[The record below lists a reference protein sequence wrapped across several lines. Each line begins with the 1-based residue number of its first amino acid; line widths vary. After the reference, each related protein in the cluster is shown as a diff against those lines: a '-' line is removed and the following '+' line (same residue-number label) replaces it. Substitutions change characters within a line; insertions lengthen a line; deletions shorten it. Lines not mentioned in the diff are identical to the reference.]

1 MCEEQDSYGRT
12 KTAVAAMGRCRGWSV
27 DEDKYDSRDIDVSEN
42 SLLSRSGSIFPR
54 AAAQRPHKS
63 ATGADPLYNN
73 RANVRS
79 DEASVSAEKERQR
92 MYEFKSVSESTNLH
106 LLASKSSNLP
116 VRSIRLRGYL
126 KYNDGDGISNLK
138 LEDLVGMIQ
147 NTEKNILLLN
157 QARLQAMEHADKVL
171 KEKEALQRKINI
183 LETRLSETDE
193 QHKLSSEG
201 NFSDSPLALELGILK
216 EENILLKEDIEFFKT
231 KLIEVAEIEEG
242 IFKLEKE
249 RALLDASLRELE
261 SRFIAAQADTMK
273 LGPRDA
279 WWEKVEKLED
289 LLETTAN
296 QVEHAAV
303 ILDHNH
309 DLQDRLDKL
318 EASLQAAN
326 ISKFSCS
333 LVDLLQQKVKLVE
346 ERFQACNCEMHS
358 QIELYEHS
366 TVEFHDTLSK
376 LIEESEKRSLEN
388 FTGNMPSELWSK
400 ISLLTDGWLLEKK
413 ISYNDASML
422 REMVQKR
429 DSRLREAYLSYRGTE
444 NREVMDN
451 LLKMALPGTSSGLH
465 IAHIAAEM
473 APVAKVMMIQ
483 GLIQTEVGGLADVI
497 SGLGKAL
504 QKKGH
509 LVEIILP
516 KYDCMQVDQVSN
528 LRVLDVLVQS
538 YFEGNMFNNKIWTGT
553 VEGLPVYF
561 IEPQHPAM
569 FFSRAQYYGEHDDF
583 KRFSYFSR
591 AALELLYQSGKK
603 VDIIHCHDWQT
614 AFVAP
619 LYWDV
624 YANLGFNSARI
635 CFTCHNFEYQ
645 GTAPARDL
653 AWCGLDVEHLD
664 RPDRMRDNSHGRIN
678 AVKGAVVYSNI
689 VTTVSPTY
697 ALEVRS
703 EGGRGLQDTLKV
715 HSRKFLGILNG
726 IDTDTWNP
734 STDRY
739 LKVQYNAKDL
749 QGKAANKAALRE
761 QLNLASAYPS
771 QPLVGCITR
780 LVAQKGVHLIRH
792 AIYKTAELGGQF
804 VLLGSS
810 PVPEIQREFEGIADH
825 FQNNNNIRLILKYDD
840 ALSHCIYAASDMF
853 IVPSIFEPCGLT
865 QMIAMRYGSVPI
877 VRKTGGLNDS
887 VFDFD
892 DETIPM
898 EVRNGFTFVKADEQG
913 LSSAMERAFNCYT
926 RKPEVWKQLVQ
937 KDMTIDFSWD
947 TSASQ
952 YEDIYQKA
960 VARARA
966 VA

>member
-1 MCEEQDSYGRT
+1 MACSAAAGVEA
-12 KTAVAAMGRCRGWSV
+12 TA
-27 DEDKYDSRDIDVSEN
+27 
-42 SLLSRSGSIFPR
+42 LLSPRCPAPSPPDGRSRRRLALASRTRHRSLR

-63 ATGADPLYNN
+63 TTGADPLNN

-79 DEASVSAEKERQR
+79 DEAAVSAEKERQR
-92 MYEFKSVSESTNLH
+92 
-106 LLASKSSNLP
+106 
-116 VRSIRLRGYL
+116 
-126 KYNDGDGISNLK
+126 KYNDGDGISNLQ

-157 QARLQAMEHADKVL
+157 QARLQAMEHADKIL

-183 LETRLSETDE
+183 LETRLSEIDS

-201 NFSDSPLALELGILK
+201 NFSDSPLALEFDVLK
-216 EENILLKEDIEFFKT
+216 EENIVLKEDIEFFKT
-231 KLIEVAEIEEG
+231 KLIEVAETEEG

-261 SRFIAAQADTMK
+261 SRFIAAQANMMK

-303 ILDHNH
+303 ILDRNH
-309 DLQDRLDKL
+309 DLQDRLEKL

-346 ERFQACNCEMHS
+346 ERFQACNREMHS

-366 TVEFHDTLSK
+366 IVEFHDTLSK

-413 ISYNDASML
+413 ISYSDASML

-429 DSRLREAYLSYRGTE
+429 DNRLREAYLSYRGTE

-473 APVAKVMMIQ
+473 APVAK
-483 GLIQTEVGGLADVI
+483 VGGLADVI

-553 VEGLPVYF
+553 VERPT
-561 IEPQHPAM
+561 
-569 FFSRAQYYGEHDDF
+569 R
-583 KRFSYFSR
+583 
-591 AALELLYQSGKK
+591 LLY
-603 VDIIHCHDWQT
+603 
-614 AFVAP
+614 
-619 LYWDV
+619 
-624 YANLGFNSARI
+624 
-635 CFTCHNFEYQ
+635 
-645 GTAPARDL
+645 
-653 AWCGLDVEHLD
+653 
-664 RPDRMRDNSHGRIN
+664 
-678 AVKGAVVYSNI
+678 
-689 VTTVSPTY
+689 
-697 ALEVRS
+697 
-703 EGGRGLQDTLKV
+703 
-715 HSRKFLGILNG
+715 
-726 IDTDTWNP
+726 
-734 STDRY
+734 
-739 LKVQYNAKDL
+739 
-749 QGKAANKAALRE
+749 
-761 QLNLASAYPS
+761 
-771 QPLVGCITR
+771 
-780 LVAQKGVHLIRH
+780 
-792 AIYKTAELGGQF
+792 
-804 VLLGSS
+804 
-810 PVPEIQREFEGIADH
+810 
-825 FQNNNNIRLILKYDD
+825 
-840 ALSHCIYAASDMF
+840 
-853 IVPSIFEPCGLT
+853 
-865 QMIAMRYGSVPI
+865 
-877 VRKTGGLNDS
+877 
-887 VFDFD
+887 
-892 DETIPM
+892 
-898 EVRNGFTFVKADEQG
+898 
-913 LSSAMERAFNCYT
+913 
-926 RKPEVWKQLVQ
+926 
-937 KDMTIDFSWD
+937 
-947 TSASQ
+947 
-952 YEDIYQKA
+952 
-960 VARARA
+960 
-966 VA
+966 